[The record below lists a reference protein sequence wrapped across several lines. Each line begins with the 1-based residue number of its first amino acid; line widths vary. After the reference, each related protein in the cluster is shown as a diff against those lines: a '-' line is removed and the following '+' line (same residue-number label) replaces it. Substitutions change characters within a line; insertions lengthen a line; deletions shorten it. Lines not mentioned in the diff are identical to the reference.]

1 MKNYFDLTGQV
12 AIVTGCSTGL
22 GVQMAKALANQG
34 AKIVA
39 LARRQNRIEEVAAE
53 ISAEY
58 GVETLAVRCDITDTA
73 AVEAAVDTAL
83 ARFGRIDILVNNAGG
98 SFGVKGTPDLISL
111 EDWDKVVK
119 VNLYGQFYFVHAVT
133 PYMKAQQYGRILC
146 MSSKAG
152 RSRGSGNSGTPYA
165 AAKAG
170 ILGMVRTVSADVG
183 PYGITINA
191 IAPGAILSGERIKN
205 FWNNRPQ
212 SDIDEKLKSTP
223 VRRFGE
229 NEDVASAVLFLT
241 SERASFITGAVLD
254 VNGGAWVG

>member
-1 MKNYFDLTGQV
+1 MEEIKRT
-12 AIVTGCSTGL
+12 AIVTGGAQGIGREIVKEYL
-22 GVQMAKALANQG
+22 EAGVKVCAFDLNAEQLDSLKAEFAAYGDDLITAAGNVTSYEDVE
-34 AKIVA
+34 ACVKK
-39 LARRQNRIEEVAAE
+39 AAE
-53 ISAEY
+53 A
-58 GVETLAVRCDITDTA
+58 
-73 AVEAAVDTAL
+73 
-83 ARFGRIDILVNNAGG
+83 FGRIDILVNNAGG

-133 PYMKAQQYGRILC
+133 PYMKEQQYGRILC

-191 IAPGAILSGERIKN
+191 IAPGAILSGERIKS

-212 SDIDEKLKSTP
+212 ADIDEKLKSTP

>member
-1 MKNYFDLTGQV
+1 MVLP
-12 AIVTGCSTGL
+12 L
-22 GVQMAKALANQG
+22 
-34 AKIVA
+34 
-39 LARRQNRIEEVAAE
+39 
-53 ISAEY
+53 
-58 GVETLAVRCDITDTA
+58 
-73 AVEAAVDTAL
+73 
-83 ARFGRIDILVNNAGG
+83 
-98 SFGVKGTPDLISL
+98 
-111 EDWDKVVK
+111 
-119 VNLYGQFYFVHAVT
+119 
-133 PYMKAQQYGRILC
+133 
-146 MSSKAG
+146 
-152 RSRGSGNSGTPYA
+152 
-165 AAKAG
+165 
-170 ILGMVRTVSADVG
+170 VRTVSADVG